1 MGNERRGESQSFEMK
16 AGLLVLLLSVAG
28 LQNVDAA
35 GFVLSTEDPS
45 KPGGWDAAMGW
56 MVCPANHHVVDT
68 HSECITAAADLG
80 IGCGSEPEDLAN
92 WPKGCYVKPDGD
104 YNVVMFNAHT
114 TGGTANNDAAPI
126 CAPDAPS
133 FVMGTPGT
141 LATCPAGHAV
151 VGTQSECET
160 AAADLGLTF
169 GLSEDDANW
178 PKGCYL
184 SIDASRFY
192 FNTHATGA
200 ANAGATPICSD
211 APFVL
216 GAKNTNG
223 IASCPDYYSIVDAE
237 AECSTAAEELTGFS
251 ITIADVQAVA
261 DWPKGC
267 YTWNGNPYFNTHATG
282 AAHAEATPIC
292 ARDASTEVDMWG
304 RVADGFVLGA
314 PGTLAECMDHYHV
327 VDTEAEC
334 AKTAADLEESSGYG
348 GTEDV
353 DDFPKG
359 CYSQAIS
366 TSGTQVFFNAYAAG
380 AANADASPICAPDF
394 VRGTFQGCP
403 YNYPMISMDYDLNAC
418 NEISGAMGFLQ
429 FLAIDAPT
437 DGANWPRGCFFD
449 LSSVSMAFN
458 AHATGADDHP
468 NARPICEHEPEKIF
482 TCQDIK
488 TDYKKQLCCNDPS
501 RRFVVPSNARRLQR
515 TSRSQGGWLKSSPT
529 GTLSSTKG

>member
-1 MGNERRGESQSFEMK
+1 M
-16 AGLLVLLLSVAG
+16 
-28 LQNVDAA
+28 
-35 GFVLSTEDPS
+35 
-45 KPGGWDAAMGW
+45 
-56 MVCPANHHVVDT
+56 
-68 HSECITAAADLG
+68 
-80 IGCGSEPEDLAN
+80 
-92 WPKGCYVKPDGD
+92 
-104 YNVVMFNAHT
+104 
-114 TGGTANNDAAPI
+114 
-126 CAPDAPS
+126 
-133 FVMGTPGT
+133 
-141 LATCPAGHAV
+141 
-151 VGTQSECET
+151 
-160 AAADLGLTF
+160 

-184 SIDASRFY
+184 STNADRVY

-223 IASCPDYYSIVDAE
+223 IASYPDYYSIVDAE
-237 AECSTAAEELTGFS
+237 AECSTAAKELTGFS

-334 AKTAADLEESSGYG
+334 AKAAADLEESSGYG

-380 AANADASPICAPDF
+380 PANADASPICAPDF

-403 YNYPMISMDYDLNAC
+403 YNYPMISMHAMRSLVQWVFFNFWRLMRQQMVRTGRK
-418 NEISGAMGFLQ
+418 GAFSICPAFRWPSTRTQQGPMTILTLGRSANTNLKRFS
-429 FLAIDAPT
+429 LA
-437 DGANWPRGCFFD
+437 
-449 LSSVSMAFN
+449 
-458 AHATGADDHP
+458 
-468 NARPICEHEPEKIF
+468 K
-482 TCQDIK
+482 
-488 TDYKKQLCCNDPS
+488 
-501 RRFVVPSNARRLQR
+501 
-515 TSRSQGGWLKSSPT
+515 TSRQTTRSNCAATTHQGDSSYPL
-529 GTLSSTKG
+529 TLAGYREPAAHRVGG